1 MAANMAHG
9 DGRERLD
16 LADGHQFRIVTWITI
31 PTNSR
36 WLAALVR
43 RFSR

>member
-16 LADGHQFRIVTWITI
+16 LVDGHQFRIVTWITI
-31 PTNSR
+31 PTNSSG
-36 WLAALVR
+36 VR
-43 RFSR
+43 YTSAF